1 MAASAAAA
9 AVIAREKRI
18 VRAFREAGAT
28 SADKPVVPAD
38 IGVHGRAAFKRL
50 VEHAVLRESGNGRFY
65 LDEQK
70 WEQLRSLRHRLV
82 LILLLLVTVI
92 ALAFFGYFAPHG

>member
-18 VRAFREAGAT
+18 VRAFWEAGAT
-28 SADKPVVPAD
+28 SADKAVAPQD
-38 IGVHGRAAFKRL
+38 IGVHGRVAFKRL

-70 WEQLRSLRHRLV
+70 WQDLRSLRHRIV
-82 LILLLLVTVI
+82 LIMLLLVAVAAVAVSGYV
-92 ALAFFGYFAPHG
+92 ALRG

>member
-18 VRAFREAGAT
+18 VAAFRAAGAT
-28 SADKPVVPAD
+28 SAEKAVVPQD
-38 IGVHGRAAFKRL
+38 IGVNGRVAFKKL
-50 VEHAVLRESGNGRFY
+50 VGHDILREAGDGRFY

-70 WEQLRSLRHRLV
+70 WKDLRRLRHRV
-82 LILLLLVTVI
+82 ILIMLLIVVV
-92 ALAFFGYFAPHG
+92 AGLAVFGYFALRG

>member
-1 MAASAAAA
+1 MAATAAAA

-28 SADKPVVPAD
+28 SADKAVVPAD
-38 IGVHGRAAFKRL
+38 IGVHGRVAFKRL
-50 VEHAVLRESGNGRFY
+50 VEHAVLIESGNGRFY

-70 WEQLRSLRHRLV
+70 WQRLRSLRRRLA
-82 LILLLLVTVI
+82 LILLLAGVVAVL
-92 ALAFFGYFAPHG
+92 LLFGYVALRS

>member
-28 SADKPVVPAD
+28 SADKAVVPAD
-38 IGVHGRAAFKRL
+38 ISVHGRVAFKRL
-50 VEHAVLRESGNGRFY
+50 VERAVLIESGNGWFY

-70 WEQLRSLRHRLV
+70 WQNLRSQRRRTV
-82 LILLLLVTVI
+82 LIVLLLVVV
-92 ALAFFGYFAPHG
+92 ALLALLGYLALSG

>member
-28 SADKPVVPAD
+28 SVDKAVAPAD
-38 IGVHGRAAFKRL
+38 ISVHGRVAFKRL
-50 VEHAVLRESGNGRFY
+50 VKHAVLRQSDNGRFY

-70 WEQLRSLRHRLV
+70 WEELRRLRHRLV
-82 LILLLLVTVI
+82 LILLLLVVVA
-92 ALAFFGYFAPHG
+92 ALALFGYVALRG

>member
-18 VRAFREAGAT
+18 VREFREAGAT
-28 SADKPVVPAD
+28 SADKAVAAQD
-38 IGVHGRAAFKRL
+38 IGVHGRVAFKRL
-50 VEHAVLRESGNGRFY
+50 VEHAVLREAGNGRFY

-70 WEQLRSLRHRLV
+70 WQALRRLRLRIV
-82 LILLLLVTVI
+82 LIMLLLV
-92 ALAFFGYFAPHG
+92 ALVGLSLFGYFMRRG

>member
-28 SADKPVVPAD
+28 SAGKAVAPQD
-38 IGVHGRAAFKRL
+38 IGVHGRVAFKKL
-50 VEHAVLRESGNGRFY
+50 VGHAVLRESGNGRYY

-70 WEQLRSLRHRLV
+70 WEYLRSLRRRLV
-82 LILLLLVTVI
+82 LIVLLLIAVA
-92 ALAFFGYFAPHG
+92 ALASFGYVTLRG

>member
-9 AVIAREKRI
+9 AVIAKEKRI

-28 SADKPVVPAD
+28 SADKAVAPAD
-38 IGVHGRAAFKRL
+38 IGVHGRVAFKRL
-50 VEHAVLRESGNGRFY
+50 VEHSVLREAGDGRFY

-70 WEQLRSLRHRLV
+70 WEDLRRLRHRV
-82 LILLLLVTVI
+82 ILIMLLIVVV
-92 ALAFFGYFAPHG
+92 AGLAVFGYFALRG